1 MWSAPSSVRPY
12 LPAPVSRYGYQ
23 WRMWPRPGSGP
34 AGLPQPRGQWQEAV
48 SAPGSD
54 EIFFRLG
61 VEQSDD
67 LLQRIKTVENPNF
80 QDNNGTSY
88 LHRACQSHYLEAIKL
103 LLNMGA
109 DPNIN
114 DKKGVSPILKAI
126 GRIHE
131 DNNIILEI
139 MLQHGLDLDK
149 MEGDMTLKAKI
160 ESFDDDEMNKIL
172 KKYYHK

>member
-1 MWSAPSSVRPY
+1 MYPDM
-12 LPAPVSRYGYQ
+12 YG
-23 WRMWPRPGSGP
+23 R
-34 AGLPQPRGQWQEAV
+34 
-48 SAPGSD
+48 D

-80 QDNNGTSY
+80 QDDNGTSY

-114 DKKGVSPILKAI
+114 DKKRGFPYFK
-126 GRIHE
+126 
-131 DNNIILEI
+131 
-139 MLQHGLDLDK
+139 
-149 MEGDMTLKAKI
+149 GDRQNT
-160 ESFDDDEMNKIL
+160 
-172 KKYYHK
+172 

>member
-1 MWSAPSSVRPY
+1 MYPDM
-12 LPAPVSRYGYQ
+12 YG
-23 WRMWPRPGSGP
+23 R
-34 AGLPQPRGQWQEAV
+34 
-48 SAPGSD
+48 D

-88 LHRACQSHYLEAIKL
+88 LHRACQRHYVEAIKIL
-103 LLNMGA
+103 LELGA
-109 DPNIN
+109 NPNIN
-114 DKKGVSPILKAI
+114 DNRGFSPILEAI
-126 GRIHE
+126 GMINE
-131 DNNIILEI
+131 NNNTILEM

-149 MEGDMTLKAKI
+149 MEGYITLKAKI
-160 ESFDDDEMNKIL
+160 ESFDDDEMNKIV